1 VSVDDDDEDQPNT
14 PNSSVST
21 LTANTPYLARNR
33 SLSYASSYNA
43 SVSSSFTALTTNEV
57 HREVLQQSV
66 TNPSALVGWKIFVEP
81 YGTGL
86 IMAVERMKFHT
97 TRFVVGFP
105 NDKILSLPL
114 KRNAKKGSVAFHLVE
129 KSI

>member
-1 VSVDDDDEDQPNT
+1 
-14 PNSSVST
+14 
-21 LTANTPYLARNR
+21 
-33 SLSYASSYNA
+33 
-43 SVSSSFTALTTNEV
+43 
-57 HREVLQQSV
+57 
-66 TNPSALVGWKIFVEP
+66 
-81 YGTGL
+81 
-86 IMAVERMKFHT
+86 MAVERMKFHT